1 MAEDYSVDV
10 DFVWLRDAAGKA
22 VSLLAWGDSVSVVSK
37 DDRRFQVT
45 VPAWRTDSD
54 GALVRFDQSGFL
66 QRRTRIGGK
75 TREVA
80 VPVRDSKVLRVT
92 FVDVQQGDATLIQTP
107 GGKVVTIDGGENVLF
122 ARFLASRF
130 PDTTAGNRQD
140 IDAMV
145 VSHGD
150 GDHFAG
156 LPEIRDSETNSSAR
170 KRFFAR
176 PLRVY
181 HNGLVKRPTS
191 VATEDMFGA
200 TKKSGSRTVITGLES
215 DLLAVPSTQMNK
227 HFKSW
232 RTALAG
238 WRDDAGP
245 IEFRRLARGDDD
257 AFDFLTPEGIG
268 VEVLGPV
275 LTSAG
280 GTPGLLYL
288 REPKAGVPMAHLEHQ
303 DSTSLSDSHTVNG
316 HSLVLRLTYGNVRMM
331 FAGDLNNSI
340 EERLAKDH
348 DDGKVDLT
356 SEVFKVPHH
365 GSHEFTP
372 GFLRAVSP
380 LVSVISSGDEGTRT
394 EHIHPRATLV
404 NSLGRSS
411 RDDSG
416 LVFVTEM
423 VAFFQMVGWS
433 VRDVPPGAA
442 RGSSFFAFKRTAYG
456 LVRVRT
462 DGHRM
467 LVFTDSGE
475 RDIKEAY
482 AYEVASP
489 GAAVPVLV
497 QKVG

>member
-10 DFVWLRDAAGKA
+10 DFAWLRDADGKT
-22 VSLLAWGDSVSVVSK
+22 VSLLAWGDSVSVVGTTATK
-37 DDRRFQVT
+37 FEVT
-45 VPAWRTDSD
+45 VPSWRTDPD
-54 GALVRFDQSGFL
+54 GSLVRFDKAGFL
-66 QRRTRIGGK
+66 QRRTRVGGV
-75 TREVA
+75 TRDVA
-80 VPVRDSKVLRVT
+80 VPVADSQVLRVT

-107 GGKVVTIDGGENVLF
+107 DGKVITIDGGENVLF

-130 PDTTAGNRQD
+130 PDTAADRRQP
-140 IDAMV
+140 IDAMI

-156 LPEIRDSETNSSAR
+156 LPEIRDSETNASAR

-176 PLRVY
+176 PLRVF
-181 HNGLVKRPTS
+181 HNGLVKRPSS
-191 VATEDMFGA
+191 VGVEAMFGA
-200 TKKSGSRTVITGLES
+200 TKKSGGRTVITGLES
-215 DLLAVPSTQMNK
+215 DLLAVPATEMNK

-232 RTALAG
+232 RTALTG

-257 AFDFLTPEGIG
+257 AFDFLQPEGIQ

-288 REPKAGVPMAHLEHQ
+288 RKPKTGVPMAHLEHE

-348 DDGKVDLT
+348 EDGDVDLT

-380 LVSVISSGDEGTRT
+380 LVSVISSGDESTRT

-423 VAFFQMVGWS
+423 VAFFQMMGWS
-433 VRDVPPGAA
+433 VRDVAPGTAA
-442 RGSSFFAFKRTAYG
+442 GASFFAFKRTAYG

-462 DGHRM
+462 DGRRM

-482 AYEVASP
+482 AYTVASP
-489 GAAVPVLV
+489 GAAVPVAV